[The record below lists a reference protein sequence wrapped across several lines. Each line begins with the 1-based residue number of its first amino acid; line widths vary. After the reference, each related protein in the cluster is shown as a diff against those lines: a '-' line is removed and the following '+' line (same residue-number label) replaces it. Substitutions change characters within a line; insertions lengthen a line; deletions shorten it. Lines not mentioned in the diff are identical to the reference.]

1 MSKFFRLCSCEF
13 TKIMKK
19 KSTKVMLII
28 LIVSLFA
35 SAGLAA
41 LTKKMYT
48 FADSMYEEMDYKQM
62 LQSEIDSN
70 KYELSTN
77 GDSLDEATKNDMQ
90 AQIDVNELAIE
101 NNINI
106 YITDWKTDI
115 LMNDIL
121 DSKVKIYNF
130 KSLRDETSEL
140 TEQEIVNKK
149 IEILKNNDFSKYMN
163 SKKEELKIKHDTGI
177 IDEQEYKDELY
188 VIELKEKYEIGKEYN
203 SENNWK
209 IALVDE
215 IKLLKSNLRSGVDAM
230 TQKALTEKTLKQT
243 ENNIKLNE
251 YRLENNLPPF
261 MSMSE
266 TTASMGSTRKVYD
279 YMVGSLT
286 MMVLAVMMI
295 IIAGSSISSET
306 SKGTIKFWSFTPN
319 KRWKILL
326 SKLIV
331 NIFILVFTTIL
342 ISLASTLIGNIFFG
356 SGESQP
362 YLYVSGGT
370 VHSINYIVFSILY
383 NLAMGI
389 DILVFL
395 LLAMMLS
402 TVARSTAVAVGTSI
416 AAYLG
421 GATIMQM
428 LNMFVKAEWL
438 KFIPFNNLTLAD
450 RIFTGDVSY
459 SASAMVS
466 SLTGNISVPFSLAVL
481 GVTALIM
488 IVTMFD
494 SFRKRDLG

>member
-28 LIVSLFA
+28 LIVSLFV

-48 FADSMYEEMDYKQM
+48 FADSMYEEMNYKEVI
-62 LQSEIDSN
+62 QSEIDSI
-70 KYELSTN
+70 KYELSNN
-77 GDSLDEATKNDMQ
+77 GETLDEASKNNMQ
-90 AQIDVNELAIE
+90 AQIDVYELAIE
-101 NNINI
+101 NDVNI
-106 YITDWKTDI
+106 YTSYWKNSI

-121 DSKVKIYNF
+121 EGKVNIYNY
-130 KSLRDETSEL
+130 KSLRDEASEL
-140 TEQEIVNKK
+140 AEQASLDKK
-149 IEILKNNDFSKYMN
+149 IELLKNNDFTGYIN
-163 SKKEELKIKHDTGI
+163 SQKDVLKAKFDTGL

-188 VIELKEKYEIGKEYN
+188 IIELKEKYEIGKEYN
-203 SENNWK
+203 SENTWK

-215 IKLLKSNLRSGVDAM
+215 IQVLKSNLRSGMDIV
-230 TQKALTEKTLKQT
+230 TQKALTEETV
-243 ENNIKLNE
+243 EEANNNIKMNE
-251 YRLENNLPPF
+251 YRLEHNLPPF
-261 MSMSE
+261 MSMTS
-266 TTASMGSTRKVYD
+266 TSATMGSTRKVYD

-326 SKLIV
+326 SKLFV
-331 NIFILVFTTIL
+331 NTFILVFTTVI
-342 ISLASTLIGNIFFG
+342 ISLISTLIGNIFFG
-356 SGESQP
+356 SGDAQP
-362 YLYVSGGT
+362 YIYVSGGT
-370 VHSINYIVFSILY
+370 VHTINYIVFSIIY

-389 DILVFL
+389 DIFMFL

-402 TVARSTAVAVGTSI
+402 TVARNTAVAVGTSI

-428 LNMFVKAEWL
+428 LNLFIKAEWL

-450 RIFTGDVSY
+450 RIFTGDISY
-459 SASAMVS
+459 SASSMVS
-466 SLTGNISVPFSLAVL
+466 SLTGNISVQFSLCVL
-481 GVTALIM
+481 GVSALIM
-488 IVTMFD
+488 IITMFD